1 MQETGVRNDAFGA
14 DKFGLT
20 GLEAVHWNLTA
31 PTLYEHSIRNGEAK
45 MVEGGALSAFT
56 GHHTGRSPKDK
67 HTVDDKLTHDVL
79 WWEGNR
85 KQTEE
90 QFATMLGDFRAHVKG
105 KTLFAQD
112 LYGGADPSYR
122 IKVRVYTEYA
132 WHSLFIRQ
140 LLIRPEIAELAS
152 FTPELTII
160 DLPSFVPDPKRH
172 GGREGSDTQVA
183 IDFTNKIVLI
193 AGSSYAGEMKKS
205 VFTTLNFYLPAQ
217 NVVPMHCSA
226 NVSHEGESAL
236 FFGLSGTGKT
246 TLSSD
251 PNRILIGDDEHGWG
265 PHGIFNFE
273 GGCYAKTIKL
283 SKEAEPQIWDATN
296 RFGAVLENVTYD
308 PYTRVPD
315 YDDGSKTENTRS
327 AYPLD
332 FIPNA
337 SRSGC
342 AGHPKNVI
350 FLTADA
356 YGVMPPIAKLT
367 PTQAMY
373 HFLSGYTAKV
383 AGTEKGL
390 VGVEPE
396 FSTCFGAPF
405 LPRHPSVYANLLQE
419 YIKKHKV
426 DVWLVNSGWT
436 GGIYGVGR
444 RMPIKATRTLLT
456 AALDGS
462 LKDAD
467 FRTDPY
473 FGFSVPTSVP
483 GVEPHLLN
491 PIKTWQNKAEF
502 DKTARALVAMFQK
515 NFAKFE
521 QHVTP
526 EIRAAAPEV
535 RIAAE

>member
-1 MQETGVRNDAFGA
+1 MQETGVRNSAYGA
-14 DKFGLT
+14 DKFGFK
-20 GLEAVHWNLTA
+20 GLKEVQWNLTEA
-31 PTLYEHSIRNGEAK
+31 PLYEHAIAAGEATI
-45 MVEGGALSAFT
+45 VSSGALCAET

-67 HTVDDKLTHDVL
+67 HTVVDALTENSL
-79 WWEGNR
+79 WWDGNR
-85 KQTEE
+85 KMSKENFDTLL
-90 QFATMLGDFRAHVKG
+90 ADFQEHVKG
-105 KTLFAQD
+105 KKLFAQD
-112 LYGGADPSYR
+112 LYGGADPTYR
-122 IKVRVYTEYA
+122 IKVRVFTQFA

-140 LLIRPEIAELAS
+140 LLIRPERAELAS
-152 FTPELTII
+152 FVPELTIV
-160 DLPSFVPDPKRH
+160 DLPTFKPDAKRH
-172 GGREGSDTQVA
+172 GGREGSDTMVA
-183 IDFTNKIVLI
+183 IDFTRKIVLI
-193 AGSSYAGEMKKS
+193 CGSSYAGEMKKS

-226 NVSHEGESAL
+226 NVSHDGESAL

-251 PNRILIGDDEHGWG
+251 PDRILIGDDEHGWG
-265 PHGIFNFE
+265 PDGIFNFE
-273 GGCYAKTIKL
+273 GGCYAKTINL
-283 SKEAEPQIWDATN
+283 SRDAEPEIWDATN
-296 RFGAVLENVTYD
+296 RFGAVLENVGFD
-308 PYTRVPD
+308 PDTRKPD
-315 YDDGSKTENTRS
+315 YTDESKTENTRS

-337 SRSGC
+337 SETGR
-342 AGHPKNVI
+342 AGHPKNII

-405 LPRHPSVYANLLQE
+405 LPRHPSVYADLLKD
-419 YIKKHKV
+419 YINKHDV

-436 GGIYGVGR
+436 GGKYGVGR

-456 AALDGS
+456 AALNGS
-462 LKDAD
+462 LKNAE

-473 FGFSVPTSVP
+473 FGFAVPTSVP
-483 GVEPHLLN
+483 GVETDLLT
-491 PIKTWQNKAEF
+491 PLKTWQDKTEF
-502 DKTARALVAMFQK
+502 DKTARDLVAMFQK
-515 NFAKFE
+515 NFTKFE
-521 QHVTP
+521 KHVTP
-526 EIRAAAPEV
+526 DIRAAAPEV